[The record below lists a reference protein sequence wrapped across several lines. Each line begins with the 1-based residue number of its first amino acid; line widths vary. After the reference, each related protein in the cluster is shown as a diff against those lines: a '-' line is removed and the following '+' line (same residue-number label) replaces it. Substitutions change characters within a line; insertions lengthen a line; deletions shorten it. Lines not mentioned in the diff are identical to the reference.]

1 MGTERIGGFQVF
13 GRRILDRFRTTPSQT
28 EGRDGTRTAA
38 AGGET
43 SGRVAGDRAEIS
55 GKAHEMLKLRETVDA
70 ARSALEMEPAVR
82 ADRVA
87 EVKSRLGRGYY
98 QSPAV
103 NGRVADRLE
112 NVINKIDDL

>member
-1 MGTERIGGFQVF
+1 MGTERIGGFQGF
-13 GRRILDRFRTTPSQT
+13 GRRILDRFRTTPSQP
-28 EGRDGTRTAA
+28 EERDGTNTAS

-55 GKAHEMLKLRETVDA
+55 GKAHEMLKLRKTVDA
-70 ARSALEMEPAVR
+70 ARNALEREPAVR
-82 ADRVA
+82 PDRVA
-87 EVKSRLGRGYY
+87 EVKSRLGRGFY

-112 NVINKIDDL
+112 DVITKIDDL